1 MTGTA
6 CSPNPNSSPSNEA
19 QAMNLFSAS
28 EAPREAAQR
37 IREIVIAGGGTAGWM
52 AAAALSQ
59 VLPRELV
66 SIRLIESD
74 EIGRI
79 GVGEATIPPICTFN
93 SMLRIDENE
102 FLRRTQGTFKLAIEL
117 VDWTRIGHS
126 YFHPFGEFGLDIE
139 GVQFHQFW
147 RKLHMRG
154 EVPGIEDYCVPAMAA
169 RYGKFARP
177 AVDPA
182 SVASRL
188 KYAYHFD
195 AALYAAFLR
204 QYAEAR
210 GVIRTE
216 ARILGV
222 KLRAA
227 DGFVES
233 LALDG
238 GTTVRGDFFIDCSG
252 FRGLIIE
259 QALQTGYDDWS
270 HWLPNDSA
278 VAIQCESHGELTPF
292 TRSTARAAGWQWRIP
307 LQHRIGT
314 GYVFSS
320 RYLGDD
326 QATATL
332 LANLESPPLLEPR
345 ILKFTGGRRKA
356 FWSRNCVALG
366 LASGFLEPLES
377 TSIHLIQVGITRL
390 LAVFP
395 DMNFNP
401 VEIEQYNRFMT
412 SQYETIRDFLVLHF
426 KATER
431 NDSDYWNDC
440 RMMDVPDSLRHR
452 MELFGAQGRVFRY
465 EDELF
470 AEANW
475 IAVLLG
481 QNVLPESYDML
492 ADRIDTAAVARY
504 LEHIRTSIKK
514 TVEAMPTHRDYILKN
529 CAAAPPPAMRGAA
542 AR

>member
-1 MTGTA
+1 MMQFDA
-6 CSPNPNSSPSNEA
+6 P
-19 QAMNLFSAS
+19 MMS
-28 EAPREAAQR
+28 EPRANRPARQPAER
-37 IREIVIAGGGTAGWM
+37 IRNIVIVGGGTAGWM
-52 AAAALSQ
+52 AAAAFSQ

-66 SIRLIESD
+66 NIRLIESD
-74 EIGRI
+74 DIGRV

-93 SMLRIDENE
+93 AMLRIDENE

-154 EVPGIEDYCVPAMAA
+154 EVPGIEEYCVPAMAA
-169 RYGKFARP
+169 RHNKFARP
-177 AVDPA
+177 AADPA

-195 AALYAAFLR
+195 ASLYAALLR
-204 QYAEAR
+204 EYAEAR
-210 GVIRTE
+210 GVTRTE
-216 ARILGV
+216 GKIVEV
-222 KLRAA
+222 KLRAE
-227 DGFVES
+227 DGFVE
-233 LALDG
+233 ALTLEG
-238 GTTVRGDFFIDCSG
+238 GATITAELFMDCSG

-259 QALQTGYDDWS
+259 QALKTGYEDWS

-278 VAIQCESHGELTPF
+278 LAIQCESDGELTPY

-307 LQHRIGT
+307 LQHRVGT

-320 RYLGDD
+320 RYVSDD
-326 QATATL
+326 EAAATL
-332 LANLESPPLLEPR
+332 MANLESPPLTDPR
-345 ILKFTGGRRKA
+345 LLRFTGGRRKQ

-377 TSIHLIQVGITRL
+377 TSIHLVQVGITRL
-390 LAVFP
+390 LALFP
-395 DMNFNP
+395 DMSFNP

-431 NDSDYWNDC
+431 TDSDYWNYC
-440 RMMDVPDSLRHR
+440 RMMDVPDSLRHK
-452 MELFGAQGRVFRY
+452 MELFRAQGRVFRY
-465 EDELF
+465 DDELF

-481 QNVLPESYDML
+481 QNVLPGSYDTL
-492 ADRIDTAAVARY
+492 ADRLDTQAVARY
-504 LEHIRTSIKK
+504 FEHIRTAIKQ
-514 TVEAMPTHRDYILKN
+514 TVDAMPTHRGYIRKN
-529 CAAAPPPAMRGAA
+529 CAAEAAAAVPGAA
-542 AR
+542 AG